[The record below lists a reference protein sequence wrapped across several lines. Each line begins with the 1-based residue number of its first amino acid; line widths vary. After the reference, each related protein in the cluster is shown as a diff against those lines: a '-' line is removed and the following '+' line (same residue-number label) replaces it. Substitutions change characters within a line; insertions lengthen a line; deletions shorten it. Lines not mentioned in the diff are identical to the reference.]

1 VIDPIR
7 LFYVLRLRLRAVF
20 LRDRAEQE
28 LALRAMDGIEQKKEE
43 CRDTRRTRWLDEL
56 RQDLR
61 FAWRS
66 LAKSPA
72 VAAIAFASL
81 ALGIGANA
89 AIFSLIDALVIRP
102 LPGVRAPDRLVR
114 LTNGSFTYPTFEELA
129 RHRLFAS
136 TTAFRD
142 WRAPAEV
149 NGTVQWTRIVLASGD
164 FHAALGVRAVLGRT
178 LSPDDERTQ
187 APVAVLS
194 HAFWS
199 RAFSGDPRAL
209 GRSLSINRQPL
220 TIVGVTPPEFAGV
233 VVGTATDITV
243 PVTLAPRLWTALRSD
258 VLTRRTA
265 RWLHLLAR
273 LAPGDDLEQ
282 ANARLQLAWPHV
294 LKAVA
299 PAGRSASSFLA
310 RTTELASAEN
320 GVSELR
326 RAFASP
332 LYVLM
337 GLVGLVLLIA
347 CANVANL
354 LLARAAARQREFAI
368 RLAAGAGRGRVIR
381 QLLTESAL
389 LAAGAALGGV
399 TLAYFGTRLLVRSIA
414 ASRDPVALDLIPDGR
429 VLAFTIGVTTLT
441 ALLFGLAPAFR
452 AVDVD
457 LAASLKQHGR
467 APSPAGTRLRRG
479 LVVAQVALS
488 MLLAVG
494 AGLFTSSLR
503 QVLAVDSGFE
513 ATNVLLVRADAT
525 SAGYAGPGLAG
536 FWTTLLDRINALPG
550 VQSAAISWVP
560 PVSRGRGNSGDISV
574 EGAVARA
581 GQDREAWS
589 NFVSPRYFEAIGQQ
603 LVLGRSFSE
612 HDRRGAP
619 QVAVVNESLA
629 RYHFGAENPVGRRF
643 DPNGGAAFDCE
654 IIGVVRDAHYSSLK
668 DEPRRVFY
676 VPYAQGPDF
685 LQSENM
691 VVELRSAM
699 PGTALARAAR
709 QAIAQ
714 LDKTVLVETE
724 SLKSHLDGS
733 LTRDRLLAVLSGGLG
748 ALSLLLV
755 AIGLYG
761 VLAYSVTCRTH
772 DIGIRIALGARST
785 TVLSMVFKEGFALVL
800 SGLFIGLLAALA
812 STRIVASLLFVTTPR
827 DTAAFAAAAALML
840 VIALIAT
847 LLPARRA
854 ARVDPMVA
862 LRHE

>member
-1 VIDPIR
+1 V
-7 LFYVLRLRLRAVF
+7 
-20 LRDRAEQE
+20 
-28 LALRAMDGIEQKKEE
+28 
-43 CRDTRRTRWLDEL
+43 W
-56 RQDLR
+56 
-61 FAWRS
+61 
-66 LAKSPA
+66 
-72 VAAIAFASL
+72 
-81 ALGIGANA
+81 
-89 AIFSLIDALVIRP
+89 
-102 LPGVRAPDRLVR
+102 
-114 LTNGSFTYPTFEELA
+114 
-129 RHRLFAS
+129 
-136 TTAFRD
+136 
-142 WRAPAEV
+142 
-149 NGTVQWTRIVLASGD
+149 
-164 FHAALGVRAVLGRT
+164 
-178 LSPDDERTQ
+178 
-187 APVAVLS
+187 
-194 HAFWS
+194 
-199 RAFSGDPRAL
+199 
-209 GRSLSINRQPL
+209 
-220 TIVGVTPPEFAGV
+220 
-233 VVGTATDITV
+233 
-243 PVTLAPRLWTALRSD
+243 
-258 VLTRRTA
+258 
-265 RWLHLLAR
+265 LLAR

-282 ANARLQLAWPHV
+282 ANARLQLAWPYV

-299 PAGRSASSFLA
+299 PADSSASGFLA
-310 RTTELASAEN
+310 HTTELASAAN
-320 GVSELR
+320 GVSQLR
-326 RAFASP
+326 RAYESP

-389 LAAGAALGGV
+389 LAAVAALGGV
-399 TLAYFGTRLLVRSIA
+399 TLAFFATRLLVRSIA
-414 ASRDPVALDLIPDGR
+414 SSQDPLALDLMPDWR
-429 VLAFTIGVTTLT
+429 VLAFTIGVTAFT
-441 ALLFGLAPAFR
+441 ALLFGLVPAFR
-452 AVDVD
+452 AVGVD
-457 LAASLKQHGR
+457 LAASLKQHGQ
-467 APSPAGTRLRRG
+467 APSPAGTRLRSG
-479 LVVAQVALS
+479 LVVVQVALS

-503 QVLAVDSGFE
+503 RVLAVDSGFE

-525 SAGYAGPGLAG
+525 SAGYTGPSLARY
-536 FWTTLLDRINALPG
+536 WTTLLDRTNALPG
-550 VQSAAISWVP
+550 VQSAAMSWVP
-560 PVSRGRGNSGDISV
+560 PVSRGTGNSGDISV

-589 NFVSPRYFEAIGQQ
+589 NFVSPRYFETIGQE

-629 RYHFGAENPVGRRF
+629 RYHFGALNPVGRRF
-643 DPNGGAAFDCE
+643 DTKGGTRFDCE

-668 DEPRRVFY
+668 DQPKRVFY

-685 LQSENM
+685 LEGQNM
-691 VVELRSAM
+691 VLELRSTL
-699 PGTALARAAR
+699 PGAALAQAVR
-709 QAIAQ
+709 QAVAQ

-724 SLKSHLDGS
+724 SLKSHVDGS

-772 DIGIRIALGARST
+772 DIGIRIALGARSSA
-785 TVLSMVFKEGFALVL
+785 VLSMVFKEGFALVL

-812 STRIVASLLFVTTPR
+812 STRIVASLLFATTPR
-827 DTAAFAAAAALML
+827 DTAAFATAAALMVL
-840 VIALIAT
+840 ASLIAT